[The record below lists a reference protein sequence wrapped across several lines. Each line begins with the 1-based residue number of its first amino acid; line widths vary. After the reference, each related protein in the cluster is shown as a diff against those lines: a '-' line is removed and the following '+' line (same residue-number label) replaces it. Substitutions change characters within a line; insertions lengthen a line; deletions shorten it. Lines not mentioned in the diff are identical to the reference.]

1 LIGPKD
7 AGAEQA
13 VALRLEGP
21 IVDGLRLFD
30 FAEGPGKNLL
40 GAGDRDP
47 DGIERLRRNV
57 VVEKIHDLMVHAC
70 LLLGL

>member
-13 VALRLEGP
+13 VALWLEGP
-21 IVDGLRLFD
+21 IVDRLRLFD